1 MTKEEALETIENMLS
16 ACVTNPSY
24 EKCAQALEIAKEEL
38 QVSIEAEKMLEDD
51 EFKKLIKDVAENAN
65 YKVL

>member
-1 MTKEEALETIENMLS
+1 MTRTEALETIENMLS

-38 QVSIEAEKMLEDD
+38 QIAIEAEKMLEDD
-51 EFKKLIKDVAENAN
+51 EFKKLIKDVSEKVN
-65 YKVL
+65 YDVL